1 MLSDIFAIAAITTIL
16 TLLLAWAA
24 IFVGQHLKHRLGN
37 GSLSRKLRHR
47 GTLAGLVA
55 RREHDE
61 RN

>member
-16 TLLLAWAA
+16 TLLLAWVA
-24 IFVGQHLKHRLGN
+24 IFAGQHLKRRLRN
-37 GSLSRKLRHR
+37 GTLSRKLRHR
-47 GTLAGLVA
+47 GTLADLVA